1 MVNFDV
7 CIYTAERYFLLIDTS
22 DTSLQQMCLLAVM
35 KHAILALS
43 VKYYWPGSLVAVYQN
58 PGHGEQS
65 YKRFWMTIPVNYNT
79 ILGPSSCFISRILI
93 LIFDN
98 IQG

>member
-1 MVNFDV
+1 MANFDV
-7 CIYTAERYFLLIDTS
+7 CIYTAERSFLPIGAS
-22 DTSLQQMCLLAVM
+22 DASLQQMCLLAVM

-65 YKRFWMTIPVNYNT
+65 YKRFWMTIPVTLSNP
-79 ILGPSSCFISRILI
+79 ILHH
-93 LIFDN
+93 
-98 IQG
+98 Q